1 MKKGWELSRPFC
13 SFTECGYHEGVER
26 MLTIHRP
33 VKVKVIL
40 TDDSRQTLLS
50 DYREQMKRITVELK
64 QWQFEGKKLMAEARK
79 KSGDAEKLV
88 RERVAREERLRKEK
102 LEMLEFQ
109 IRQVENLPA
118 GSEIYHTT
126 VESSIQIKV
135 GDVWDEIMAGTEI
148 ILKDG
153 VIHEIRQG
161 GK

>member
-1 MKKGWELSRPFC
+1 
-13 SFTECGYHEGVER
+13 

-40 TDDSRQTLLS
+40 TEASRETLLA
-50 DYREQMKRITVELK
+50 DYREQARRLALELK
-64 QWQFEGKKLMAEARK
+64 QWQFEGRKLLAEARK

-109 IRQVENLPA
+109 IRQVENLPD

-126 VESSIQIKV
+126 VESSIQVKV
-135 GDVWDEIMAGTEI
+135 GDVWDEIMTGTEI

-161 GK
+161 GT